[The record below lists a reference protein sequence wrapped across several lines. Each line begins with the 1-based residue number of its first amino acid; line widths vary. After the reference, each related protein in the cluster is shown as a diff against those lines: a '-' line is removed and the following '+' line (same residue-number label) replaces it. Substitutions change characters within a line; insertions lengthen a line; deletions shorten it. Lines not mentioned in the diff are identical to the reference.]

1 MRNQSISL
9 QELALMKAALP
20 VSLIKEA
27 RRSKEVCFL
36 TRNVYQNWLESFKK
50 IPAQALGV

>member
-1 MRNQSISL
+1 MRNESISL
-9 QELALMKAALP
+9 QELTLMKAALP